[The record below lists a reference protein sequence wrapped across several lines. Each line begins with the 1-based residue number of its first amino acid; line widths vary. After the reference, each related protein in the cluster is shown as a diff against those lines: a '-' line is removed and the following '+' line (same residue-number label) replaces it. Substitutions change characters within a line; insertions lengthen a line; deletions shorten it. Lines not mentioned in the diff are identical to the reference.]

1 MTLSLRRLAVA
12 AVLAVAL
19 LAAAAPGAA
28 LAQDNSAVAV
38 NTKDGSSLFKL
49 AFSIKQVGGEVVDQT
64 NAAVAYS
71 NCTECQTV
79 AIAIQVL
86 IVTAENPDVVTPTN
100 LAIAV
105 NENCDTCTTMALA
118 YQFVVGGAG
127 LELTAK
133 GRQELARIRHELLLL
148 GKQGLSAAEIRDRTQ
163 ALVDQLKQVLATE
176 LKPKPEPG
184 SGGFDQGGDNGGDNG
199 GQQPDGQQQQTTP
212 DQSTETTPTQ
222 TPTQTAPAPQST
234 TPQDTTPQ
242 STTPQPQSQQPPAG
256 DTTTTP

>member
-1 MTLSLRRLAVA
+1 
-12 AVLAVAL
+12 
-19 LAAAAPGAA
+19 
-28 LAQDNSAVAV
+28 
-38 NTKDGSSLFKL
+38 
-49 AFSIKQVGGEVVDQT
+49 VVDQT

-148 GKQGLSAAEIRDRTQ
+148 GKQGLPAAEIRDRTQ

-184 SGGFDQGGDNGGDNG
+184 NGDGNGGNG
-199 GQQPDGQQQQTTP
+199 PKPFEEQRQ
-212 DQSTETTPTQ
+212 ETTPSGSTDTTT
-222 TPTQTAPAPQST
+222 TPTLAPQSTTTTPAPQATTTTPAPQST
-234 TPQDTTPQ
+234 TPQ
-242 STTPQPQSQQPPAG
+242 PQPQQPPAG

>member
-12 AVLAVAL
+12 AILAVAL
-19 LAAAAPGAA
+19 LAAAAPASA

-49 AFSIKQVGGEVVDQT
+49 AFSIKQVGGEVVDQS

-184 SGGFDQGGDNGGDNG
+184 SGGFDQGGAGGDNG
-199 GQQPDGQQQQTTP
+199 GGNQPDEQQQTTP

-242 STTPQPQSQQPPAG
+242 STTPQPQPQPPSAG
-256 DTTTTP
+256 NTTTTP

>member
-1 MTLSLRRLAVA
+1 MTLSPRRLAVA
-12 AVLAVAL
+12 AILALAL
-19 LAAAAPGAA
+19 LAAAPVAA

-49 AFSIKQVGGEVVDQT
+49 AFSIKQVGSEVVDQT

-71 NCTECQTV
+71 SCKDCQTV

-100 LAIAV
+100 LALAV

-118 YQFVVGGAG
+118 YQLVVGGAG

-133 GRQELARIRHELLLL
+133 GRYELARIRHELEML

-163 ALVDQLKQVLATE
+163 ALMEQLKQVLATE

-184 SGGFDQGGDNGGDNG
+184 SGNEG
-199 GQQPDGQQQQTTP
+199 DGQGPKPLEEQRQ
-212 DQSTETTPTQ
+212 ETTPSGSTDTTTTTQ
-222 TPTQTAPAPQST
+222 PQSTTTTPAPQST
-234 TPQDTTPQ
+234 TTTPAPQ